1 MSSQHD
7 DGRLLR
13 DAMWSR
19 MAPLIP
25 PPKPHPLGCH
35 RPRIPDR
42 VAMDAILLLLR
53 TGMQWGA
60 LDATGLCSH
69 SSAHRRFR
77 EWTDAGVLER
87 FWHDGLLA
95 CEVRRRSQRAANDEA
110 AAAFLRRDRAGPQG
124 ADRRIMASA
133 RTSRGRPVLKTELF
147 RTDCTNT
154 VHIQNSADRQDGPSE
169 VCES

>member
-7 DGRLLR
+7 DGWRLS
-13 DAMWSR
+13 DAMWAR
-19 MAPLIP
+19 MARLIP

-35 RPRIPDR
+35 LPRIPDR

-60 LDATGLCSH
+60 LDTTGLCSH

-77 EWTDAGVLER
+77 EWTDAGVFER

-95 CEVRRRSQRAANDEA
+95 CEALEKIDWGWLALDGTMTKAPLGGEKNRPEPYRPRQ
-110 AAAFLRRDRAGPQG
+110 
-124 ADRRIMASA
+124 
-133 RTSRGRPVLKTELF
+133 RGR
-147 RTDCTNT
+147 
-154 VHIQNSADRQDGPSE
+154 QAQSAH
-169 VCES
+169 